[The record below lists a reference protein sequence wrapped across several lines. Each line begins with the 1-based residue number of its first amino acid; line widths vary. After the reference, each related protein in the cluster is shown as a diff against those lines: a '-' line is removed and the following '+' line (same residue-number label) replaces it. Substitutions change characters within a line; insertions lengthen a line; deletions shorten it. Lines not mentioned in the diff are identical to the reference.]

1 MSYDKLTEIANNTR
15 FTRNSVKLSDLNR
28 LKEQANDLVKTFN
41 YLDPGDSVNRRV
53 DNIVYSSASLNI
65 AVRENF
71 SYGGSAGDYYVTE
84 ITLS

>member
-41 YLDPGDSVNRRV
+41 YLDAGDSVNRRV

-65 AVRENF
+65 TVRERF

>member
-15 FTRNSVKLSDLNR
+15 FTRNSVKLSDYNR

-41 YLDPGDSVNRRV
+41 YLDAGDPTNRRV
-53 DNIVYSSASLNI
+53 DNIVYSSSSLNLT
-65 AVRENF
+65 VRETF

>member
-15 FTRNSVKLSDLNR
+15 FTRNSVKLSDYNR
-28 LKEQANDLVKTFN
+28 LKEQANDLVKTFS
-41 YLDPGDSVNRRV
+41 YLDAGDPTNRRV
-53 DNIVYSSASLNI
+53 DNIVYSSASLNLTI
-65 AVRENF
+65 RETF

>member
-15 FTRNSVKLSDLNR
+15 FTRNSVKLSDYNR
-28 LKEQANDLVKTFN
+28 LKEQANDLVKTFT
-41 YLDPGDSVNRRV
+41 YLDEGDATNRRV
-53 DNIVYSSASLNI
+53 DNIVYSSSSLNLT
-65 AVRENF
+65 VRETF